1 MSTRLTFKWRSRQVR
16 QPVRTRLG
24 LEASASL
31 SPLLPFGALS
41 LLSDLGPT
49 LLTFL
54 FGLELDGFGGSLRF
68 CGIRGGEFMLVG
80 AAVVGEIWSS
90 SP

>member
-1 MSTRLTFKWRSRQVR
+1 MFTFKWRSRQVR

-24 LEASASL
+24 FEASASL
-31 SPLLPFGALS
+31 SPLPFGMLS

-54 FGLELDGFGGSLRF
+54 LGFVLEGFGGSLRF
-68 CGIRGGEFMLVG
+68 CDG
-80 AAVVGEIWSS
+80 
-90 SP
+90 